1 MEAMLRRYWWLAALL
16 LCGLTVFL
24 GYFVRQDTFRP
35 LLFGY
40 GSFFILYLSI
50 IRSVE
55 DAREIRKWLG
65 ISVFLRAVLLFAFPQ
80 LSDDIFRFLWD
91 GHLVWAGQNPY
102 TRTPA
107 EWLWAADKPEGLTLA
122 LYDQLNSRNYATVYP
137 PVAQLTFAL
146 AVSIGGNSW
155 FMSAFVLK
163 LLVFSFE
170 LLTLRL
176 LPKMLEAAGA
186 PQKNVLI
193 YALNPLVILEGTGNL
208 HYEIIVVALLL
219 LAVSLWYQ
227 HRQALAAI
235 CMSVAVA
242 TKLIPLI
249 FLPFWL
255 RLAKPKQLLRFYGI
269 AGIGTLCLLGPVFVH
284 IAGEKPLHSLLLFF
298 RNFEFNAGIFNIFK
312 WIGIWTTGYN
322 PIQRIGP
329 LLAFHALVGILI
341 GAWIQRD
348 LTMRGLFRNMTFALT
363 LYLLLSTTVHPWY
376 LIPLLACSAFT
387 HFNYPLAWTG
397 MAVLSYTHYM
407 VVPFHAH
414 YEWLALEYLVVLI
427 VLAVELWRFRG

>member
-1 MEAMLRRYWWLAALL
+1 MLRRYWWLAALL

-40 GSFFILYLSI
+40 GSFFVLYLLI
-50 IRSVE
+50 IRYVE
-55 DAREIRKWLG
+55 DARGVQLWLG
-65 ISVFLRAVLLFAFPQ
+65 ISLLLRILLLFSFPQ

-91 GHLVWAGQNPY
+91 GHLVCAGENPY
-102 TRTPA
+102 ARTPA
-107 EWLWAADKPEGLTLA
+107 EWLWAEDKPDGLTLA

-146 AVSIGGNSW
+146 AVCIGGNSW
-155 FMSAFVLK
+155 FLSALVLK
-163 LLVFSFE
+163 IIVFAFE
-170 LLTLRL
+170 LLTLYL

-186 PQKNVLI
+186 PRKNVLL
-193 YALNPLVILEGTGNL
+193 YALNPLVILEGIGNL
-208 HYEIIVVALLL
+208 HYEIIVVPLLL

-227 HRQALAAI
+227 HRQKWAAI
-235 CMSVAVA
+235 CISFAVA

-255 RLAKPKQLLRFYGI
+255 RLARPGSLLRFYGI
-269 AGIGTLCLLGPVFVH
+269 AGIGSICLLSPLFVQ
-284 IAGEKPLHSLLLFF
+284 IEGEQPLHSLLLFF
-298 RNFEFNAGIFNIFK
+298 RNFEFNAGIFNLFK

-329 LLAFHALVGILI
+329 LLAIHTLMGILI
-341 GAWIQRD
+341 GAWVQRD
-348 LTMRGLFRNMTFALT
+348 LTMRGLFRNMMFALS

-376 LIPLLACSAFT
+376 LIPLLACSTFT
-387 HFNYPLAWTG
+387 TFFYPLVWTG
-397 MAVLSYTHYM
+397 MAVLSYTHYIDI
-407 VVPFHAH
+407 PFRSH
-414 YEWLALEYLVVLI
+414 YEWLAMEYLVVFA
-427 VLAVELWRFRG
+427 VLTVELRRFRG